1 MSTLL
6 YNSAT
11 DNKVERDYLANLQ
24 TPAPMGSRHAPY
36 PFYNFATD
44 TVNAIENAGFTI
56 EQEDYAI
63 TKDENRMF
71 GLLNVSRP
79 QDSTLKTTSYIG
91 ESDSSFGVPVPVA
104 DLHKPDWNM
113 LVALRGSHDQSISR
127 GLAIGSRVMVCS
139 NLCFHGDLGIWNSKQ
154 TTNIAHRIPEMVR
167 DAVSGLGHA
176 GQRLKVDFDRFN
188 DTKITRDQ
196 GDNVL
201 LDIFRSGGFSPS
213 QLGRAVT
220 DWDKCSVEEHT
231 ANGRNIWWLFNSATH
246 ALKPTG
252 ANINHA
258 DVQHRSTIVYNKVA
272 NAGQLLA
279 A

>member
-1 MSTLL
+1 MSDLM

-11 DNKVERDYLANLQ
+11 DIKVEREYLANLQ
-24 TPAPMGSRHAPY
+24 TPAPLGSRHAPY

-44 TVNAIENAGFTI
+44 TVDAIENAGFTI

-63 TKDENRMF
+63 TKDEQRMF

-79 QDSTLKTTSYIG
+79 VAPV
-91 ESDSSFGVPVPVA
+91 VPYQPFQ
-104 DLHKPDWNM
+104 KWRPKWNL
-113 LVALRGSHDQSISR
+113 LVALRGAHDQSISR
-127 GLAIGSRVMVCS
+127 GLAIGSRVVVCS
-139 NLCFHGDLGIWNSKQ
+139 NLCFHGDLGNWKRKQ
-154 TTNIAHRIPEMVR
+154 TTNIAYRIPEMVR
-167 DAVSGLGHA
+167 DAVSGLGTA
-176 GQRLKVDFDRFN
+176 GERLTVDFNKFI
-188 DTKITRDQ
+188 DTEITTAQ

-213 QLGRAVT
+213 QLGRAIE

-231 ANGRNIWWLFNSATH
+231 ANGRNLWWLFNSATH

-258 DVQHRSTIVYNKVA
+258 DVQNRSTIVYNKVA

>member
-11 DNKVERDYLANLQ
+11 DNKVEREYLANLQ

-113 LVALRGSHDQSISR
+113 LVALRGAHDQSISR

-154 TTNIAHRIPEMVR
+154 TTNIAHRIPAMVR

-272 NAGQLLA
+272 NAPQLLA